1 MRKLM
6 QVMVAILA
14 LAVAAG
20 AAQAADSPVLDR
32 VIKSGQLR
40 VGMSGTQPPYNVVSR
55 EGALIGLEVDLAK
68 LIADG
73 LHVDLKIVQAPFGE
87 LLKSLEEG
95 KIDMVMSGMSITAR
109 RTQRVSFVG
118 PYMLSGK
125 SILTRSSV
133 LAEAREAGEID
144 DAKLTLAALKNSTSE
159 EYVQTMMP
167 KSRLLAVKD
176 YDDAVK
182 LLLDGEADALVAD
195 MAICLLTLLRYPDAG
210 LSTLKEP
217 FTFEPIGIA
226 VPAEDQQF
234 LNLIDNFV
242 DTAENIGAL
251 EKMREKWLRN
261 SAWVV
266 ALP

>member
-1 MRKLM
+1 MKKFVR
-6 QVMVAILA
+6 VMTAILA

-20 AAQAADSPVLDR
+20 TAQAAGSPVLDR
-32 VIKSGQLR
+32 VVESGQLR

-55 EGALIGLEVDLAK
+55 DGALIGLEVDLAN
-68 LIADG
+68 LIASG
-73 LHVDLKIVQAPFGE
+73 LRVELKIVRAPFGD
-87 LLKSLEEG
+87 LLKSLEQG
-95 KIDMVMSGMSITAR
+95 KVDMVMSGMSITAR
-109 RTQRVSFVG
+109 RSQRATFVG

-133 LAEAREAGEID
+133 LAAARDAGEID
-144 DAKLTLAALKNSTSE
+144 DAKLTLAALENSTSE
-159 EYVQTMMP
+159 DYVQTMMS
-167 KSRLLAVKD
+167 KSKLVAVKD

-182 LLLDGEADALVAD
+182 LLLDGEVDALVAD
-195 MAICLLTLLRYPDAG
+195 MAICLLTILRYPDSG
-210 LSTLKEP
+210 LTTLKEP

-226 VPAEDQQF
+226 VPADDPQF
-234 LNLIDNFV
+234 RNLIDNFV